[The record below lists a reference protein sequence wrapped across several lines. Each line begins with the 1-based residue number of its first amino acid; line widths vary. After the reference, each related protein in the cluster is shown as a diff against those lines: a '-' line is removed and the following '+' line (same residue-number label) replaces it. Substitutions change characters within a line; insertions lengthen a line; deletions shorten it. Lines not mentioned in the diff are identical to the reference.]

1 MPRDVVRDPEHNRGR
16 SLGHLAVAWLEHFAV
31 HGPGDVAGEPVALD
45 DEFAGFVLDA
55 YALDGD
61 GRRLYNSAFL
71 SRCKG
76 RAKSELAGFLC
87 LLEALG
93 PCRFAGWAEGGELF
107 TWRDVTYR
115 YSRGEPMGPP
125 ITSPF
130 VRCIATEELQSGHVY
145 GVVFLNLTEG
155 PLAEGLPSE
164 AAGITRTLLPGGG
177 EIRPSTAANASK
189 DGGRESFAIFDE
201 THLYTSAELRK
212 MYATVRRN
220 LTKRPAAEPW
230 SLETSTMYLQGAE
243 SVAER
248 SHELAG
254 QIREGRVRT
263 SRFLFDH
270 CYGPPEVDIH
280 DPSSLRAALAE
291 ALGDFAPFADLDR
304 RVDEFYDT
312 RNATAENRRF
322 LLNVAT
328 AHDESWVTAEQWL
341 ALAAPAVV
349 VEEAR
354 ERKARAVF
362 V

>member
-1 MPRDVVRDPEHNRGR
+1 MPRDIVRDPEHDRSR
-16 SLGHLAVAWLEHFAV
+16 SLGHLGVAWLEHFAI
-31 HGPGDVAGEPVALD
+31 HGPGDVAGQPVTLD
-45 DEFAGFVLDA
+45 DELAGFFLDC
-55 YALDGD
+55 YALEKS
-61 GRRLYNSAFL
+61 GRRLYNSVFL

-76 RAKSELAGFLC
+76 RAKSELAGFLV
-87 LLEALG
+87 LFEALG
-93 PCRFAGWAEGGELF
+93 PCRFASWAEGGEF
-107 TWRDVTYR
+107 FSWRDFTYR
-115 YSRGEPMGPP
+115 YTRGEPMGHP

-164 AAGITRTLLPGGG
+164 TAGITRTLLPGGG

-189 DGGRESFAIFDE
+189 DGGRESFAVFDE

-230 SLETSTMYLQGAE
+230 SLETSTMYLTGQE

-263 SRFLFDH
+263 TAFLFDH
-270 CYGPPEVDIH
+270 RYGPPDVDIR
-280 DPSSLRAALAE
+280 DPSLLRAALAE

-304 RVDEFYDT
+304 RVAEFYDT
-312 RNATAENRRF
+312 RNQTAENRRF

-328 AHDESWVTAEQWL
+328 SADESWATSEEWL
-341 ALAAPAVV
+341 ALAAPNVT

-354 ERKARAVF
+354 ERKGGAMF